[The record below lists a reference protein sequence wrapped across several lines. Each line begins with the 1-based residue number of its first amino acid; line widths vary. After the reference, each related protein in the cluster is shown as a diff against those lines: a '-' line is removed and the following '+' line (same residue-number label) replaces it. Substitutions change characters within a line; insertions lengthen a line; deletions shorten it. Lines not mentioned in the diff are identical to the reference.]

1 MYLKFPAVIMFNLV
15 FHKAA
20 VSAGLCY
27 LYPIKGNLFFLEKLV
42 DGSGGMLLISSV
54 LLRWFLVSCI
64 HL

>member
-1 MYLKFPAVIMFNLV
+1 MYLKFPVVIMLNLV

-27 LYPIKGNLFFLEKLV
+27 LDPIKENLFFLEKLV

-54 LLRWFLVSCI
+54 PLRWFLVSCI